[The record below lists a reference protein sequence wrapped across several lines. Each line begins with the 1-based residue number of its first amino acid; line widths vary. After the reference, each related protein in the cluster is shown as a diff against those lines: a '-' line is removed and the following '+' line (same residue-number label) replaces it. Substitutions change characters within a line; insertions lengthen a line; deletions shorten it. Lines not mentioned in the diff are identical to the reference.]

1 MEFSKETKQ
10 LVLLP
15 LMPLREV
22 VVFPKTIT
30 PLYVGRESSIKAVEL
45 ASSDYNKKIFLLTQK
60 SPHAETIQQNG
71 LYSIGTVAKILQMLK
86 MPDGTIKVLF
96 EGLQRARI
104 ISLKEYNSGAL
115 QANIDLLEDTTTGD
129 KEQTATIHL
138 VHEALEEYGKQ
149 IKKLSQEPQ
158 FMRLIT
164 LEDPSQLSDAIM
176 PFLRL
181 SYQKKQE
188 ILEIIHPV
196 ERLKLV
202 YELLSAEIQVA
213 SLERNIKT
221 RVKNQMEKNQRE
233 YYLNEQIKAIQK
245 EMGKDDALDTEIE
258 ELENKI
264 NTKPLSQEAKERAL
278 KELAKLRQIPP
289 SSAEYTV
296 VKTYL
301 DCILELPWNTNKV
314 IDIDL
319 KKAEELLDNNHYGLE
334 KIKERIL
341 EFLAVQKLVDSI
353 KGPILCLV
361 GPPGVG
367 KTSLARSV
375 AEATGRNFLRI
386 SLGGV
391 RDESEIRGH
400 RRTYV
405 GALPGKILQTLK
417 RVNYNNPLICLDEID
432 KMSTD
437 FRGDPSAALLEVLD
451 PEQNVT
457 FRDHYLDLDYDL
469 SNIFFITTA
478 NSLHTIPL
486 PLRDRMEIIELSGY
500 LEQEKKHIVKKF
512 LLTKQME
519 ANGIKKHNIKL
530 SDNCITDIIRYYT
543 KEAGVRNL
551 ERQIA
556 TLCRKVA
563 MQLVSSQTTD
573 KKISINVQ
581 NLSQFLGVRKYR
593 FGDKEFSTQLG
604 VCTGLAYTELGG
616 ELLLVE
622 TVIMHG
628 TGAIQITGK
637 LGDVM
642 IESAKAAVSYVR
654 SRSDDFGLKEDFHK
668 CIDIHIH
675 IPEGAIPKDGPSAG
689 VTLATSLISALTG
702 IPVRNDIAM
711 TGEISLLGRV
721 LPIGGLREKLYAAKR
736 GDIQT
741 IFIPKDN
748 EKDLQE
754 IPHDILSGL
763 MIIPVEHI
771 DEILPLALQMNS
783 STSIFE
789 QTLPTKPL
797 YMSLQKQETTSPCI
811 QQ

>member
-1 MEFSKETKQ
+1 MDLSNEQDNIIS
-10 LVLLP
+10 LP

-22 VVFPKTIT
+22 VLFPKTIT
-30 PLYVGRESSIKAVEL
+30 PLLVGRESSIKAMDL
-45 ASSDYNKKIFLLTQK
+45 ASTKHNKKIFLITQK
-60 SPHAETIQQNG
+60 NSEVEHITKDD
-71 LYSIGTVAKILQMLK
+71 LFDIGTIAKILQILK

-96 EGLQRARI
+96 EGLERAQLLSFSSTTLGAFEACI
-104 ISLKEYNSGAL
+104 TPVKELPFN
-115 QANIDLLEDTTTGD
+115 NE
-129 KEQTATIHL
+129 EQFATIHL
-138 VHEALEEYGKQ
+138 IHEALEEYGKQ
-149 IKKLSQEPQ
+149 IKKLAQEPQ
-158 FMRLIT
+158 FARLLT
-164 LEDPSQLSDAIM
+164 LEEPSQLSDAIM
-176 PFLRL
+176 PFLRV

-188 ILEIIHPV
+188 LLEINNPI

-202 YELLSAEIQVA
+202 YEILSGEIQVA
-213 SLERNIKT
+213 SLERNIKI

-245 EMGKDDALDTEIE
+245 EMGKDDALETEIE
-258 ELENKI
+258 ALENNI
-264 NTKPLSQEAKERAL
+264 LSKQLSEEAKERSV
-278 KELAKLRQIPP
+278 KEFAKLKQMPP

-296 VKTYL
+296 VKSYL
-301 DCILELPWNTNKV
+301 DCILELPWNTNKR

-319 KKAEELLDNNHYGLE
+319 KKAEHLLNTNHYGLE
-334 KIKERIL
+334 KTKERIL
-341 EFLAVQKLVDSI
+341 EFLAVQKLVEKV

-367 KTSLARSV
+367 KTSLARSI
-375 AEATGRNFLRI
+375 AEATGRDFLRI

-405 GALPGKILQTLK
+405 GALPGKILQSLK
-417 RVNYNNPLICLDEID
+417 RVQYNNPLICLDEVD

-500 LEQEKKHIVKKF
+500 LEDEKKNIVKSF
-512 LLTKQME
+512 LLAKEMT
-519 ANGIKKHNIKL
+519 AHGIKDSNIKI

-543 KEAGVRNL
+543 KESGVRNL

-556 TLCRKVA
+556 TICRKVA
-563 MQLVSSQTTD
+563 MQIVSAEAIH
-573 KKISINVQ
+573 KKITVTVQ
-581 NLSQFLGVRKYR
+581 NLHQFLGVRKYR
-593 FGDKEFSTQLG
+593 FGDKETISQLG

-628 TGAIQITGK
+628 TGAINITGK

-668 CIDIHIH
+668 TIDIHIH
-675 IPEGAIPKDGPSAG
+675 VPEGAIPKDGPSAG

-711 TGEISLLGRV
+711 TGEISLRGRV
-721 LPIGGLREKLYAAKR
+721 LPIGGLREKLFAAKR
-736 GDIQT
+736 GSIQT
-741 IFIPKDN
+741 IFIPKEN
-748 EKDLQE
+748 EKDLKE
-754 IPHDILSGL
+754 IPHDLLSGL
-763 MIIPVEHI
+763 TIHPVEHI
-771 DEILPLALQMNS
+771 DEILPLALEIKSKELFDNM
-783 STSIFE
+783 E
-789 QTLPTKPL
+789 PTKPL
-797 YMSLQKQETTSPCI
+797 YMTLQKHENPSSCI